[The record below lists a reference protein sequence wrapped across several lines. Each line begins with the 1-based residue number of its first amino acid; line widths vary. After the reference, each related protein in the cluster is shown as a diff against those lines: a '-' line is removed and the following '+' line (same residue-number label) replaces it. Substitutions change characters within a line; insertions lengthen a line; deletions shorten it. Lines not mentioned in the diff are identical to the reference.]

1 MSLDIR
7 APAVVI
13 HLVRPG
19 EDGAE
24 ILLLRRSDTLAGI
37 WMAAAGRVEA
47 GEKGWEAAIR
57 EAAEETGLVP
67 HTLYA
72 VDQVEQFY
80 NIARD
85 RVIVLP
91 VFLGLV
97 ERDAEVIL
105 NDEHDAWEWL
115 SFDDAI
121 ERIEFGGQRQI
132 LRFIRAEFIERAP
145 SPWLKVDLSRSTL

>member
-1 MSLDIR
+1 MTLDIV
-7 APAVVI
+7 APAVVV

-19 EDGAE
+19 ANGAE
-24 ILLLRRSDTLAGI
+24 ILLLRRADSLAGI
-37 WMAAAGRVEA
+37 WMSAAGRVEQD
-47 GEKGWEAAIR
+47 EKGWQAAVR
-57 EAAEETGLVP
+57 EAEEETGLTP
-67 HTLYA
+67 HTLYS

-91 VFLGLV
+91 VFLGFV
-97 ERDAEVIL
+97 DADAEVRL
-105 NDEHDAWEWL
+105 NHEHDAFEWL

-132 LRFIRAEFIERAP
+132 LRFIRAEFIEREP
-145 SPWLKVDLSRSTL
+145 SPWLCVDLSGSTP